1 MSTFDSDA
9 YRWRETYFVLFEAA
23 RQPKMQDVEQT
34 LKRLSDRFELTEQSE
49 SESGH
54 FESLTLLA
62 PDDYAALDITYLSG
76 EDVLMQGEALV
87 KDLEE
92 SGDDVEEQAKIRRL
106 AKCDARL
113 DIMHFEQVVELDGD
127 PETDDMLDPSALLVV
142 MQSLV
147 KLTGGIGVDP
157 QSGVFL

>member
-9 YRWRETYFVLFEAA
+9 YRWRETYFVLFEAP
-23 RQPKMQDVEQT
+23 RRPKMQDVQQT
-34 LKRLSDRFELTEQSE
+34 LRRLSDRFQLTQETASDT
-49 SESGH
+49 GD

-76 EDVLMQGEALV
+76 EDVLMQGAALV
-87 KDLEE
+87 QDLEE
-92 SGDDVEEQAKIRRL
+92 SGADVQDQAKIRRL
-106 AKCDARL
+106 AQCDARL